1 MTQGQIR
8 DKDKPENVPEK
19 SHNHACLSR
28 QGQTR
33 ELRDK
38 TRDRISH
45 LPDGEI
51 WENVPECPWEQEQ
64 EQGGF
69 ALAPCNPV
77 TLSPNL
83 DLARE
88 RGK

>member
-1 MTQGQIR
+1 M
-8 DKDKPENVPEK
+8 
-19 SHNHACLSR
+19 SLSL
-28 QGQTR
+28 T
-33 ELRDK
+33 RDK

-77 TLSPNL
+77 TLSPNM
-83 DLARE
+83 DKARE
-88 RGK
+88 REAKNKK

>member
-1 MTQGQIR
+1 M
-8 DKDKPENVPEK
+8 
-19 SHNHACLSR
+19 SLSL
-28 QGQTR
+28 
-33 ELRDK
+33 LRDK
-38 TRDRISH
+38 TRDRISPP
-45 LPDGEI
+45 LEREI
-51 WENVPECPWEQEQ
+51 YENVPEVQGEQEQ

-69 ALAPCNPV
+69 APAPCNPV